1 MEGALPGHEIRER
14 ARALRAIGE
23 QKSREFR
30 ASQVGLAMRVITLAR
45 GGSDWTEA
53 LSGNYLKVR
62 VAGRHAANQWNR
74 VSIALNAEQIL
85 PAQTV

>member
-1 MEGALPGHEIRER
+1 VIRER

-30 ASQVGLAMRVITLAR
+30 ASQAGLAMRVLTLAR

-62 VAGRHAANQWNR
+62 VAGRHAANQWHCA
-74 VSIALNAEQIL
+74 SIAPNADKIL
-85 PAQTV
+85 PAQTI